1 MSAEPDGTPEDS
13 IKSVQS
19 SSLLTV
25 CIPRLDFYVMLRKL
39 IPKLQAFSKSI
50 QETSMVRFY
59 SSIYADDKMLIRQM
73 SCDSAFHGIP
83 HQIAAAHR
91 AKTECFGSVPHALQS
106 NVILVRNLPYLVQPC
121 GIWPFCRR
129 NATALWQHCL
139 IFVGRQNFLNTH
151 LIHQVVAF
159 QIG

>member
-19 SSLLTV
+19 SSLLTI

-83 HQIAAAHR
+83 HQTAAAHR
-91 AKTECFGSVPHALQS
+91 KKTECLGSVPDGNSIARFVLEIS
-106 NVILVRNLPYLVQPC
+106 
-121 GIWPFCRR
+121 FF
-129 NATALWQHCL
+129 ATTL
-139 IFVGRQNFLNTH
+139 
-151 LIHQVVAF
+151 
-159 QIG
+159 

>member
-1 MSAEPDGTPEDS
+1 MSAEPDGIPADS
-13 IKSVQS
+13 TKSVQS

-83 HQIAAAHR
+83 HQNRCR
-91 AKTECFGSVPHALQS
+91 ATNEDRNGSVPDHAQPSLIRVGNSLFLLQRHD
-106 NVILVRNLPYLVQPC
+106 I
-121 GIWPFCRR
+121 
-129 NATALWQHCL
+129 
-139 IFVGRQNFLNTH
+139 
-151 LIHQVVAF
+151 
-159 QIG
+159 